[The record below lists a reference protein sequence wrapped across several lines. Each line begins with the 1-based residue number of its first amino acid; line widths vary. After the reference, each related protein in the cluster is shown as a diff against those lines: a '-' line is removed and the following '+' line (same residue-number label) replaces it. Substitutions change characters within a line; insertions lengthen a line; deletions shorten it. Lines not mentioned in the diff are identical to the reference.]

1 MEFDTFAVVFLI
13 LNPNLPDD
21 DPGQDRIQIAHQAYL
36 GHLRKIGKVIAAG
49 PTGGQ
54 PMRGIVLFN
63 SEVEEAKELMSDD
76 PAVRAGWFTLET
88 TPWFVPKGEITY

>member
-1 MEFDTFAVVFLI
+1 
-13 LNPNLPDD
+13 
-21 DPGQDRIQIAHQAYL
+21 
-36 GHLRKIGKVIAAG
+36 
-49 PTGGQ
+49 
-54 PMRGIVLFN
+54 MRGIVLFN